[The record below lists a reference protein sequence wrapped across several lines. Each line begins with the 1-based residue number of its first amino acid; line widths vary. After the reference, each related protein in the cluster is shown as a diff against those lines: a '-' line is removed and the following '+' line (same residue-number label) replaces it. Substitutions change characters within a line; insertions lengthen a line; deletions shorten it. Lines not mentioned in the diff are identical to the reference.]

1 MIQYTNYGSEHKA
14 IEAKPMEQP
23 KPTRQPSGKSRA
35 DDLAELRKR
44 LMRGNN
50 GTAKETQV

>member
-14 IEAKPMEQP
+14 VEAKPVEQP

-35 DDLAELRKR
+35 EDLAALRKR
-44 LMRGNN
+44 LLKG
-50 GTAKETQV
+50 GD